1 MACGFADGTHNV
13 NPYEGAYEIT
23 QKDQETLT
31 ESQLKLLEKAV
42 TKTHEIWGY
51 NPFLNEHDGKG
62 FQDIWCQNR
71 RRPIS
76 RVSDILRTAYGF
88 TRESET
94 NRRHMYMEGGDC
106 LYVIQPDEDGFKL
119 FGELVNAMQTTA
131 EKWRKENKLSSLLKN
146 PEDGSFSSRKVLE
159 ENIDCPLFYDT
170 RVIVR
175 PIEELEIPYSVRTK
189 LGDPGLPIKYVPV
202 YIGFTCSRSVQLI
215 MMNNVSEKRIIY
227 RFAERYA
234 ELRSYSLYYSV
245 RNLFEEMHASIV
257 RPFIQKLSDNN
268 RWRWERH
275 LRRTLLLHRAGV
287 RKTRRL
293 GR

>member
-1 MACGFADGTHNV
+1 MARGCADGTHEL

-31 ESQLKLLEKAV
+31 ESQLKLLRKAV

-51 NPFLNEHDGKG
+51 NPFLNQHDGKG
-62 FQDIWCQNR
+62 FQVHSYMN
-71 RRPIS
+71 
-76 RVSDILRTAYGF
+76 RVSSFTSVTDILRTAYGF

-94 NRRHMYMEGGDC
+94 NRKYMYVEGGDC
-106 LYVIQPDEDGFKL
+106 LYVVQPGEDGFKL
-119 FGELVNAMQTTA
+119 FGELVDAMLTTA

-146 PEDGSFSSRKVLE
+146 PEDGSFTSRKVLE
-159 ENIDCPLFYDT
+159 EDNDCPLFYDT

-175 PIEELEIPYSVRTK
+175 PIEELEIPYSMRTK
-189 LGDPGLPIKYVPV
+189 LGDPGLPTKYVPV

-227 RFAERYA
+227 SFAERYA

-245 RNLFEEMHASIV
+245 RNLFEEMHASV
-257 RPFIQKLSDNN
+257 VCPFIQKLSDNN

-293 GR
+293 GK